1 MIDSKLTLYE
11 YMIEAPK
18 LLALAI
24 RNDDIV
30 QRILSY
36 GNRDKDEINGE
47 EGCDTNN
54 DSIVWFIES
63 KAFMLILMLH
73 HTFSS

>member
-1 MIDSKLTLYE
+1 MIPTLSTEDMIKSHLVMIDSKLTLYE

-30 QRILSY
+30 QRILS
-36 GNRDKDEINGE
+36 
-47 EGCDTNN
+47 
-54 DSIVWFIES
+54 F
-63 KAFMLILMLH
+63 F
-73 HTFSS
+73 